1 MHTGGGR
8 RRPNGYRL
16 LGVRTRPPSGYGRP
30 AVLAALLLLAVAA
43 PAVASSVPRR
53 QGNVNAD
60 PKLLVLQPVDL
71 PGSFER
77 DDGHYVTN
85 AQLDATSSI
94 PKDYHRL
101 GRLTGYYASY
111 STIAIGGLT
120 AVSTFASIYKLGD
133 GAHAS
138 LAQSI
143 AGTQGMR
150 VVRAPRAALASLG
163 PDVRV
168 FLQKQTQNGRQVD
181 FYTVAWRNGAVFAEV
196 MGAGVAGTIDPLD
209 VVALAKKQDRRIDK
223 LFS

>member
-1 MHTGGGR
+1 MPLR
-8 RRPNGYRL
+8 SAL
-16 LGVRTRPPSGYGRP
+16 
-30 AVLAALLLLAVAA
+30 AVVLLLSVAA
-43 PAVASSVPRR
+43 PAASSSIHQR
-53 QGNVNAD
+53 QSRSTAD
-60 PKLLVLQPVDL
+60 PKRLVLQPIDL
-71 PGSFER
+71 PSAFEL

-85 AQLDATSSI
+85 AELAATSAI
-94 PKDYHRL
+94 RKDFHSL

-111 STIAIGGLT
+111 TTIAVGGIT
-120 AVSTFASIYKLGD
+120 AVSTFASIYKLVG

-150 VVRAPRAALASLG
+150 VVREPRHVLAPLG

-168 FLQKQTQNGRQVD
+168 FVQKETQNGREVD

-196 MGAGVAGTIDPLD
+196 MGAGAAGTVDPLD
-209 VVALAKKQDRRIDK
+209 VVALAKKQDRRIDR